1 MNNQLNPRMRT
12 FHVFTC
18 GTFIHVNLF
27 QVIKPHDFN
36 TGQGAQIRNTDPHSL
51 HNSVN
56 WQRILER

>member
-56 WQRILER
+56 